1 MARPYEYGMT
11 AEGERGA
18 LGLLGNMFT
27 PFRYPVETPAE
38 TTYMEADGA
47 LYPQYKPATYGQP
60 EFGFQHMPAYRA
72 ISGLLS
78 DPSAATSAAAAMPE
92 AMRQMANQQVVSG
105 LDIAGGGSGELVDE
119 AGNQFGYD
127 ATAVAAPVA
136 PAGIAAARAGGTTLG
151 MMGGSIDDMILA
163 QQIKK
168 RTGNQAMSPTE
179 AELYRAAAAMQ
190 LPREVG
196 EGLLL
201 PKRAYE
207 YGARTGQAANEGL
220 LIDPGF
226 QNLQSRGVPDAS
238 QQGMSTIVDLNT
250 LAKKPTVDIQ
260 SLIGR
265 TAKLMPGDITMAGKE
280 ITHVMGVKL
289 KNPVRMSGGMDFPA
303 EEISR
308 QLGIVWASSPSVI
321 AGYAKQA
328 RENPGLIGVYSAM
341 GGRSNDF
348 SHHVTDVLVD
358 MTNQSKHIPESKI
371 AELNNQIK
379 EFVVT
384 KTNKKTKEKTSSKP
398 YADFP
403 GIDSPDIQQYL
414 YADGKG
420 GARKAIADIMEKDSF
435 RRAGFP
441 DVASVRAIVSEPSMS
456 SRVNDPSGMLA
467 PTGGRIV
474 EFDSDPVLPMSGK
487 GNAPVFHK
495 TYQQGISGTDLGG
508 LEIPVPRILMVPE
521 FFQARRAAGKDVSKD
536 RRSAE
541 ISNILTEI
549 TRPKADDMSNFMDY
563 YNRGLLGRGF

>member
-1 MARPYEYGMT
+1 MASPYEYGLI
-11 AEGERGA
+11 ADEER
-18 LGLLGNMFT
+18 GLLGTLANMFS
-27 PFRYPVETPAE
+27 PMRRPVETPAE

-47 LYPQYKPATYGQP
+47 LYPQYKSATYGEP
-60 EFGFQHMPAYRA
+60 EFGFQYMPAYRA

-78 DPSAATSAAAAMPE
+78 DPEVAVDAAAAMPE
-92 AMRQMANQQVVSG
+92 AMRQMANQQVVSA
-105 LDIAGGGSGELVDE
+105 LDVAGGGSGELVDE

-151 MMGGSIDDMILA
+151 AMGGSIDDMILA

-168 RTGNQAMSPTE
+168 RKGSKTMPQAE
-179 AELYRAAAAMQ
+179 ADLYRAAAAMQ
-190 LPREVG
+190 LPRDVG

-201 PKRAYE
+201 PQRAYE
-207 YGARTGQAANEGL
+207 FGARTGQAADQGL

-226 QNLQSRGVPDAS
+226 QNLQRAVPDAT

-265 TAKLMPGDITMAGKE
+265 TAKLMPGDMTMAGKE

-289 KNPVRMSGGMDFPA
+289 KNPVRMQGGMDFPA
-303 EEISR
+303 EELAR

-328 RENPGLIGVYSAM
+328 RENPGLIGIYSAM

-358 MTNQSKHIPESKI
+358 MTKQSKHIPEEKI
-371 AELNNQIK
+371 ADFNNKIK
-379 EFVVT
+379 EFVET
-384 KTNKKTKEKTSSKP
+384 KTDPKTKEKTYSKP
-398 YADFP
+398 YKDFP
-403 GIDSPDIQQYL
+403 GITSPNIEKYL

-420 GARKAIADIMEKDSF
+420 GARKAIADVMEKDGF
-435 RRAGFP
+435 RKVGFP
-441 DVASVRAIVSEPSMS
+441 DVSAVRAIVSEPSMS
-456 SRVNDPSGMLA
+456 NRVNDPSGMLS

-474 EFDSDPVLPMSGK
+474 EFDSDPVLPMSGQ
-487 GNAPVFHK
+487 GNTPSFHK
-495 TYQQGISGTDLGG
+495 TYGQGIGGTDLGG
-508 LEIPVPRILMVPE
+508 LDIPVPRILLTPD
-521 FFQARRAAGKDVSKD
+521 FFQARRAEGKKVSDD
-536 RRSAE
+536 RRAAE
-541 ISNILTEI
+541 ISNVLTRI
-549 TRPKADDMSNFMDY
+549 TPPIADDVSNYMEY

>member
-1 MARPYEYGMT
+1 MASPYEYGMT

-47 LYPQYKPATYGQP
+47 LYPQYKSATYGEP
-60 EFGFQHMPAYRA
+60 EFGFEYMPAYRA

-78 DPSAATSAAAAMPE
+78 DPKVAVDAAAAMPE
-92 AMRQMANQQVVSG
+92 AMRQMYNDQVLAG
-105 LDIAGGGSGELVDE
+105 MDIAYGGSGELVDE
-119 AGNQFGYD
+119 DGRRISSD
-127 ATAVAAPVA
+127 ATTIAAPLA
-136 PAGIAAARAGGTTLG
+136 PAGIAAAKAGGATLG
-151 MMGGSIDDMILA
+151 AMGGSIDDMILA

-168 RTGNQAMSPTE
+168 RTGSRTMPQAE
-179 AELYRAAAAMQ
+179 ADLYRAAAAMQ
-190 LPREVG
+190 LPRDVG

-201 PKRAYE
+201 PQRAYE
-207 YGARTGQAANEGL
+207 FGARTGQAADQGL

-226 QNLQSRGVPDAS
+226 QNLQRAVPDAT

-265 TAKLMPGDITMAGKE
+265 TAKLMPGDMTMAGKE

-289 KNPVRMSGGMDFPA
+289 KNPVRMQGGMDFPA
-303 EEISR
+303 EEVAR

-328 RENPGLIGVYSAM
+328 RDNPGLIGIYSAM

-348 SHHVTDVLVD
+348 SHHVADVLVD
-358 MTNQSKHIPESKI
+358 MTKQSKHIPEEKI
-371 AELNNQIK
+371 ADFNNKIRNT
-379 EFVVT
+379 VVT
-384 KTNKKTKEKTSSKP
+384 KTDPVTEVKTSSKP
-398 YADFP
+398 FVDFP
-403 GIDSPDIQQYL
+403 GITSPKIEKYL
-414 YADGKG
+414 YAEGKG
-420 GARKAIADIMEKDSF
+420 AARKAIADVMEKDGF
-435 RRAGFP
+435 RKVGFP
-441 DVASVRAIVSEPSMS
+441 DVSAVRAIVSEPSMS
-456 SRVNDPSGMLA
+456 NRVNDPSGMLS

-474 EFDSDPVLPMSGK
+474 EFDSDPVLPMSGQ
-487 GNAPVFHK
+487 GNTPSFHK
-495 TYQQGISGTDLGG
+495 TYGQGIGGTDLGG
-508 LEIPVPRILMVPE
+508 LGIPVPRILLTPE
-521 FFQARRAAGKDVSKD
+521 FFQARRAEGKEPSSD

-541 ISNILTEI
+541 ISNVLTRI
-549 TRPKADDMSNFMDY
+549 TPQKADDVSNYMEY